1 MPQNLAALF
10 KILQKKD
17 TDLAK
22 KGYLAK
28 KGHLNFYI
36 VGFIKSN
43 NVIII
48 IISII
53 VLLLASLFECRKGIF
68 RQYWY

>member
-1 MPQNLAALF
+1 MPLNLAKLC
-10 KILQKKD
+10 KILQRKD
-17 TDLAK
+17 TE
-22 KGYLAK
+22 KGHLAK

-53 VLLLASLFECRKGIF
+53 VLLLASLCECRKGIF
-68 RQYWY
+68 RQY